1 MWLSL
6 NPCDHTRT
14 VGAHP
19 YVHCCQKCK
28 HRKTEGSL
36 QLQCLAGV
44 QYWSSPSLE
53 SNTLLHSPSIK
64 PSSLFPLPSTISL
77 PLRNVC
83 LFLCWFPSSPRWFRR
98 CIPIC
103 HAQPHL
109 CYSHHFLL
117 GFLPAYL
124 KLFCSLSYFFSF
136 FFNSSPALNLPSRFW
151 NLNPQAFTS
160 SQAFLF
166 FASLCRFLLRP
177 WLMRGDGLYQCFIYN
192 LNKICLC
199 LHFWKSSAA
208 TDTICWRQTHS
219 KTHTHPGYTCG
230 INRNTHWWSIIKGLF
245 PKVTAHGTKHRAH
258 GFCRLMYKYVCVH
271 VSLCLTCVFMRRGGR
286 ICI

>member
-136 FFNSSPALNLPSRFW
+136 FFQLISSPKFAVSVLKPKPTGLHILPGIS
-151 NLNPQAFTS
+151 
-160 SQAFLF
+160 F
-166 FASLCRFLLRP
+166 FCLPLSFPLTPLIDARRRP
-177 WLMRGDGLYQCFIYN
+177 L
-192 LNKICLC
+192 
-199 LHFWKSSAA
+199 S
-208 TDTICWRQTHS
+208 
-219 KTHTHPGYTCG
+219 
-230 INRNTHWWSIIKGLF
+230 
-245 PKVTAHGTKHRAH
+245 
-258 GFCRLMYKYVCVH
+258 
-271 VSLCLTCVFMRRGGR
+271 VFY
-286 ICI
+286 I